1 MTARSARLF
10 AVVSALALV
19 TAADWPVFRGNP
31 QQDGVSPEKL
41 PDKLV
46 ELWKVTTG
54 ESVEG
59 TPAIADGVVYVG
71 SLDQHVYALG
81 LKDGTEKWKFK
92 AGPFK
97 TPVGVHKG
105 KIYVGDQDG
114 AFFCL
119 SAAGKELWKFAT
131 ENEVTSGASF
141 ASLPRAAGELT
152 VADDLIIFGCG
163 DESLYCLDA
172 AGKKRWQFRVPG
184 GPVMATP
191 PVADGRTF
199 ASGCDSKLH
208 FVDLATGKESAAI
221 DLDGQTAATPA
232 LRGDML
238 YVGTM
243 SNQVLAIDVK
253 KKELT
258 WSFESEKRKQP
269 FYASAAVTD
278 KLVVAGSRDKRVYAI
293 DRANGKEVWNFVTE
307 GRIEGSPVVAGDR
320 VYVGST
326 DKNLYVIELATGKE
340 LQRVTLDESILG
352 SPAVANGRLVIGT
365 TKGTVYCFGA
375 K

>member
-1 MTARSARLF
+1 MNRLRF
-10 AVVSALALV
+10 ALV
-19 TAADWPVFRGNP
+19 TLFLVAVLTAADWAVFRGNP
-31 QQDGVSPEKL
+31 QQDGVSAEKL

-59 TPAIADGVVYVG
+59 TAAIVDGVVYVG
-71 SLDQHVYALG
+71 SLDSHLYALD
-81 LKDGTEKWKFK
+81 LKTGAQKWKFK

-105 KIYVGDQDG
+105 KIYAGDMDG
-114 AFFCL
+114 NFFCL
-119 SAAGKELWKFAT
+119 SAAGKEIWKFAT

-141 ASLPRAAGELT
+141 ASLPPAGAEAA
-152 VADDLIIFGCG
+152 ADLVLFGSG
-163 DESLYCLDA
+163 DESLYCLDS
-172 AGKKRWQFRVPG
+172 AGKKRWQFKVPG

-191 PVADGRTF
+191 PVVDGRTY

-208 FVDLATGKESAAI
+208 FVDPATGKETAAI

-258 WSFESEKRKQP
+258 WSFESEQRKQP
-269 FYASAAVTD
+269 FYASAAVTE
-278 KLVVAGSRDKRVYAI
+278 KLVIAGSRDKRVYAI
-293 DRANGKEVWNFVTE
+293 DRLTGKEVWNFATE
-307 GRIEGSPVVAGDR
+307 GRIEGSPVIAGNR
-320 VYVGST
+320 IYVGST
-326 DKNLYVIELATGKE
+326 DKNFYVIELETGKE
-340 LQRVTLDESILG
+340 LQRITLDESVMG
-352 SPAVANGRLVIGT
+352 SPALADGRLVIGT
-365 TKGTVYCFGA
+365 TKGTVYCFG